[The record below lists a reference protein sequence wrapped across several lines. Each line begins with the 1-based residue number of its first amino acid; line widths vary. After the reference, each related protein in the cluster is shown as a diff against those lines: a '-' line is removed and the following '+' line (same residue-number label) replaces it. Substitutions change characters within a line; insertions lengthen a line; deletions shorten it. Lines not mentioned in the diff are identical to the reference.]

1 MTKTVRQNLILV
13 SLAAVF
19 FFVAKL
25 GVDMLIAEGVESIGL
40 LFLMLGGIPFLIAM
54 VALLVRLWDMD

>member
-13 SLAAVF
+13 ALATVF
-19 FFVAKL
+19 FFVSKL
-25 GVDMLIAEGVESIGL
+25 GVDMMIAEGVESLGL

-54 VALLVRLWDMD
+54 IALIVRLWDMD